1 MQFNFKSL
9 ALALSLSFAGITQA
23 NVHLPAIFGDHM
35 VLQRNAMVTI
45 WGKADPMEAITVK
58 TTFSNQQAVTAAD
71 SNGNWQVKLN
81 TKDAGGPYEVSIKG
95 KNGVKLK
102 DVYLGEVWLSSGQS
116 NMEFYV
122 DSTSTSYSGDVNFR
136 KELDA
141 ADLPLIRIFK
151 VTRTFAR
158 TPKEDC
164 AGSWEV
170 CSPISIKK
178 FSAVSYFFIKNLY
191 EKLHIPVAIVNA
203 SWGGT
208 NIDSWMRPI
217 DLDGFATRT
226 SRLKRMQNDT
236 VKIDQ
241 TYPSS
246 LYNGMIAPLV
256 KFNFKGVIWYQGEN
270 NVHTCFEYDKLFKNQ
285 INGWREVW
293 QNADMPFL
301 FVQIAPY
308 DYLTRPWFKGKA
320 NSLGYMI
327 EKQSSILA
335 LKNTGMARTGD
346 IGDTTNIHPRNK
358 QDVGKRLSMLALANV
373 YGKPDK
379 SYLYPE
385 FSGIS
390 IESRNVKVKFENAT
404 EELIIT
410 GNALTGFEVAGADKV
425 FYPAKATIDNQ
436 VVIVSSPSVDVPVA
450 VRYCFKNTGVV
461 NLFNRNNLPALP
473 FRTDNWD
480 L

>member
-1 MQFNFKSL
+1 MQFNFKTL
-9 ALALSLSFAGITQA
+9 ALALALTLTRTTQA
-23 NVHLPAIFGDHM
+23 KVHLPSIFGDHM
-35 VLQRNAMVTI
+35 VLQRNATVTI
-45 WGKADPMEAITVK
+45 WGKADPMEPITVK
-58 TTFSNQQAVTAAD
+58 TTFSNQQAVKVAD
-71 SNGNWQVKLN
+71 SQGDWQVKLD
-81 TKDAGGPYEVSIKG
+81 TKDAGGPYQVSVKG
-95 KNGVKLK
+95 KNEVKLK
-102 DVYLGEVWLSSGQS
+102 NVYLGEVWLSSGQS
-116 NMEFYV
+116 NMEFSM
-122 DSTSTSYSGDVNFR
+122 DSTSAAYSGVLNFR
-136 KELDA
+136 QELAA
-141 ADLPLIRIFK
+141 ADFPLIRIFK

-164 AGSWEV
+164 AGTWEV
-170 CSPISIKK
+170 CSSATIKK
-178 FSAVSYFFIKNLY
+178 FSAVSFFFIKDLY
-191 EKLHIPVAIVNA
+191 EKLHIPVAIINA

-208 NIDSWMRPI
+208 NIDSWMQSI
-217 DLDGFATRT
+217 DLEGFPTRT
-226 SRLKRMQNDT
+226 NRLKRMQNDT

-241 TYPSS
+241 TYPSA
-246 LYNGMIAPLV
+246 LFNGMIAPLV

-270 NVHTCFEYDKLFKNQ
+270 NVHSWFEYDKLSKNQ

-308 DYLTRPWFKGKA
+308 NYLSRPWFKGKA

-327 EKQSSILA
+327 EKQSSVLA

-346 IGDTTNIHPRNK
+346 LGDTTNIHPRNK

-373 YGKPDK
+373 YAKPDK

-385 FSGIS
+385 FSCIS
-390 IESRNVKVKFENAT
+390 IEGKKVKVKFDNVT
-404 EELIIT
+404 DGLIIR
-410 GNALTGFEVAGADKV
+410 GDSPTGFELAGADKV

-436 VVIVSSPSVDVPVA
+436 VVIVTTPSVGVPVA
-450 VRYCFKNTGVV
+450 IRYCFKNTGVV

>member
-9 ALALSLSFAGITQA
+9 ALDLTLTLTGAIQA
-23 NVHLPAIFGDHM
+23 KVHLPAIFGDHM
-35 VLQRNAMVTI
+35 VLQRNATVTI
-45 WGKADPMEAITVK
+45 WGKADPTETV
-58 TTFSNQQAVTAAD
+58 TVRATFSKESAVSTTD
-71 SNGNWQVKLN
+71 SNGNWQVKLD
-81 TKDAGGPYEVSIKG
+81 TKDAGGPYQISVKG
-95 KNGVKLK
+95 KNEVKLK
-102 DVYLGEVWLSSGQS
+102 DVYLGEVWLSCGQS
-116 NMEFYV
+116 NMEFPV
-122 DSTSTSYSGDVNFR
+122 DSTGAAYSGVVNFR
-136 KELDA
+136 HELAA
-141 ADLPLIRIFK
+141 ADFPHIRIFK
-151 VTRTFAR
+151 VQRTVAR
-158 TPKEDC
+158 IAKDDC
-164 AGSWEV
+164 TGKWEI
-170 CSPISIKK
+170 CSSASIKK

-226 SRLKRMQNDT
+226 SRLKRMLNDT
-236 VKIDQ
+236 VRIDQ

-256 KFNFKGVIWYQGEN
+256 KFNFKGIIWYQGEN
-270 NVHTCFEYDKLFKNQ
+270 NVHTSFEYDKLFKNQ

-308 DYLTRPWFKGKA
+308 NYLSRPWFKGNAK
-320 NSLGYMI
+320 SLGLMV
-327 EKQSSILA
+327 EKQTSVLT

-346 IGDTTNIHPRNK
+346 LGDTINIHPRKK
-358 QDVGKRLSMLALANV
+358 QEVGKRLSMLALANV
-373 YGKPDK
+373 YEKPDK
-379 SYLYPE
+379 SYIYPD

-390 IESRNVKVKFENAT
+390 IEEKKVKVKFENAT
-404 EELIIT
+404 DGLIIK
-410 GNALTGFEVAGADKV
+410 GNTLTGFELAGADKV
-425 FYPAKATIDNQ
+425 FYPAKATIDHQ
-436 VVIVSSPSVDVPVA
+436 TVIVSSPSVDAPVA
-450 VRYCFKNTGVV
+450 LRYCFKNTGVV

>member
-1 MQFNFKSL
+1 MNFKFL
-9 ALALSLSFAGITQA
+9 LLALSLMLTGATRA
-23 NVHLPAIFGDHM
+23 NILLPAIFADHM
-35 VLQRNAMVTI
+35 VLQRNATVTI
-45 WGKADPMEAITVK
+45 WGKADVAEKITLK
-58 TTFSNQQAVTAAD
+58 TSFSKESVNTIAD
-71 SNGNWQVKLN
+71 SFGNWEAKLV
-81 TKDAGGPYEVSIKG
+81 TIEAGGPYQISVKG
-95 KNGVKLK
+95 KNEVKLK

-122 DSTSTSYSGDVNFR
+122 DSTSASYSGDLNFR

-141 ADLPLIRIFK
+141 ADLPFIRIFK
-151 VTRTFAR
+151 VQRTVAR
-158 TPKEDC
+158 TAKDDC
-164 AGSWEV
+164 TGTWEV
-170 CSPISIKK
+170 CSPTSIKK

-208 NIDSWMRPI
+208 NIDAWMRPV
-217 DLDGFATRT
+217 DLSGFDTRT
-226 SRLKRMQNDT
+226 NRLKRMLNDT
-236 VKIDQ
+236 VRIDQ

-308 DYLTRPWFKGKA
+308 DYLTRPWFKGNAK
-320 NSLGYMI
+320 SLGLMV
-327 EKQSSILA
+327 EKQTSVLT

-346 IGDTTNIHPRNK
+346 LGDTINIHPRKK
-358 QDVGKRLSMLALANV
+358 QEVGKRLSMLALANV
-373 YGKPDK
+373 YEKPDK
-379 SYLYPE
+379 SYIYPD

-390 IESRNVKVKFENAT
+390 IEEKKVKVKFENAT
-404 EELIIT
+404 DGLIIK
-410 GNALTGFEVAGADKV
+410 GNTLTGFELAGADKV
-425 FYPAKATIDNQ
+425 FYPAKATIDHQ
-436 VVIVSSPSVDVPVA
+436 TVIVSSPSVDAPVA
-450 VRYCFKNTGVV
+450 LRYCFKNTGVV